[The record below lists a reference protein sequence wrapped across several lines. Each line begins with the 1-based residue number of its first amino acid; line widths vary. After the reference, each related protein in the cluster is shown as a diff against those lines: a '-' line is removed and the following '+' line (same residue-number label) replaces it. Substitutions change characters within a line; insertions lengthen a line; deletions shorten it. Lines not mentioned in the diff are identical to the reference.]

1 MSDLQLALIAF
12 GAVIILGVILFNRW
26 QERRINRETMR
37 RFEGPVDD
45 ALLEEFR
52 FDPQTVAGIDDS
64 EHIAIEEKFGD
75 YVGKATPATES
86 KPEPTMEFTAEEFP
100 DEPTIEDEPFV
111 VDEPFTVSD
120 GVVEEDIQEE
130 PPTIPEPA
138 PAMQVSSPPPSDGGA
153 ELAEIDEKIDLVA
166 LINLDA
172 PIDGAILQ
180 QALLQL
186 PWFDKPARWYGL
198 DEAGMWR
205 DLSSTPNAK
214 EFSRIVCALQLVDR
228 SGPVSNETLRSF
240 QLKCENISAKL
251 GSVVVWQN
259 NPDPQRHAVELDQFC
274 AEVDVT
280 VGFHVLSGTGQ
291 FAGTKLRGLVEAA
304 GMMLQEDGAFHLAD
318 EAGNTLFS
326 MVSQD
331 KRPFKTETLR
341 TLFYRGVS
349 FRMDVPKVANCT
361 ETFNQMVTL
370 ARHLEKALN
379 GSLVDDRQQALA
391 DSEIDKIRQQ
401 LAMIHG
407 KMVAR
412 GIIPGS
418 PAALRL
424 FS

>member
-52 FDPQTVAGIDDS
+52 FDPQAVAGIDDA

-75 YVGKATPATES
+75 YVEKATSATGS
-86 KPEPTMEFTAEEFP
+86 KPEPPMAFAAEEFP

-111 VDEPFTVSD
+111 VDEPFATSD
-120 GVVEEDIQEE
+120 DVVDESLQEE
-130 PPTIPEPA
+130 PAAIPEPA
-138 PAMQVSSPPPSDGGA
+138 PAVQASSPPSSDAGEESA
-153 ELAEIDEKIDLVA
+153 DIDEKIDLVA

-172 PIDGAILQ
+172 PVDGATLK
-180 QALLQL
+180 QALVPL
-186 PWFDKPARWYGL
+186 PWFDKPARWCGL
-198 DEAGMWR
+198 DETGTWR
-205 DLSSTPNAK
+205 ELSNAPDAK
-214 EFSRIVCALQLVDR
+214 KFSRIVCALQLVDR
-228 SGPVSNETLRSF
+228 SGPVSSETLRSF
-240 QLKCENISAKL
+240 QLKCENFSEKL
-251 GSVVVWQN
+251 GAVLVWQG

-274 AEVDVT
+274 ADVDVT

-304 GMMLQEDGAFHLAD
+304 GMNLQEDGAFHLVD
-318 EAGNTLFS
+318 EGGNTLFS

-331 KRPFKTETLR
+331 KRPFRTETLR

-407 KMVAR
+407 KMMAR

>member
-12 GAVIILGVILFNRW
+12 GAVVILGVILFNRW

-52 FDPQTVAGIDDS
+52 FDPQAVAGIEDT

-75 YVGKATPATES
+75 YVKKATPATES
-86 KPEPTMEFTAEEFP
+86 EREPAMEFTAEEFP

-111 VDEPFTVSD
+111 VDEPFATSD
-120 GVVEEDIQEE
+120 KVGERLQEE
-130 PPTIPEPA
+130 SPTIAEPT
-138 PAMQVSSPPPSDGGA
+138 PAVQTSNPPLSHGSA
-153 ELAEIDEKIDLVA
+153 EPVDIDEDIDLVA
-166 LINLDA
+166 LVNLDA
-172 PIDGAILQ
+172 PVNGAILQ
-180 QALLQL
+180 QALLPL
-186 PWFDKPARWYGL
+186 PWFDKPVRWCGL
-198 DEAGMWR
+198 DETGTWR
-205 DLSSTPNAK
+205 DLSSAPSARQ
-214 EFSRIVCALQLVDR
+214 FSRIVCALQLVDR
-228 SGPVSNETLRSF
+228 SGAVSSETLSSF
-240 QLKCENISAKL
+240 QLKCENFSTKL
-251 GSVVVWQN
+251 GSVVVWQG

-274 AEVDVT
+274 ADVDVT
-280 VGFHVLSGTGQ
+280 VGLHVLSGAGQ

-304 GMMLQEDGAFHLAD
+304 GMNLQEDGAFHLSD
-318 EAGNTLFS
+318 EEGNTLFS

-349 FRMDVPKVANCT
+349 FRMDVPKVTNCT
-361 ETFNQMVTL
+361 ETFNQMVIL

-401 LAMIHG
+401 LVMIHNA
-407 KMVAR
+407 MVAR

-418 PAALRL
+418 PASLRL